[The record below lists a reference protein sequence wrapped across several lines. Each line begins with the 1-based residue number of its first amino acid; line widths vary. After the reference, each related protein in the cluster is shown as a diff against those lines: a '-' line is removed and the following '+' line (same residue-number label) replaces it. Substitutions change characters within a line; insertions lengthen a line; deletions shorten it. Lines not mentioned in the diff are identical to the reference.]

1 LRLEEPCARE
11 GGGCRARSATAF
23 LPQERDVMSRE
34 ELFSCEPALFLV
46 FRRDDGSISWSD
58 YDGKKVEVALP
69 LPGGARCVILL
80 DRFPPVRPKDFK
92 NLFCITRDGT
102 VVWTAKL
109 YQTHDSFVEAELGEE
124 GLIAGTWS
132 CIRVTMNP
140 QTGEV
145 LSEVFTK

>member
-1 LRLEEPCARE
+1 
-11 GGGCRARSATAF
+11 
-23 LPQERDVMSRE
+23 MIRE
-34 ELFSCEPALFLV
+34 ELFSCEPALLLV

-58 YDGKKVEVALP
+58 YRGRKVQVALP
-69 LPGGARCVILL
+69 LPGGNRCVVLL
-80 DRFPPVRPKDFK
+80 AEDARETKAFK
-92 NLFCITRDGT
+92 NLFCIERDGT

-109 YQTHDSFVEAELGEE
+109 YQPIDAFMDAELGEE

>member
-1 LRLEEPCARE
+1 
-11 GGGCRARSATAF
+11 
-23 LPQERDVMSRE
+23 MIRE

-46 FRRDDGSISWSD
+46 FRRDDGAISWSD
-58 YDGKKVEVALP
+58 YDGKKVQVALP

-80 DRFPPVRPKDFK
+80 ADDPRKSEKAFK
-92 NLFCITRDGT
+92 NLFCIERHGT

-109 YQTHDSFVEAELGEE
+109 YQPIDAFMDAELGEE

-140 QTGEV
+140 ETGEV

>member
-1 LRLEEPCARE
+1 
-11 GGGCRARSATAF
+11 
-23 LPQERDVMSRE
+23 MSRE

-58 YDGKKVEVALP
+58 YDGKKVQVALP

-80 DRFPPVRPKDFK
+80 NYSLSDYSARYRDAAFK
-92 NLFCITRDGT
+92 NLFCIERDGT

-109 YQTHDSFVEAELGEE
+109 YQPIDRFVEAELGEE
-124 GLIAGTWS
+124 GLIAGTWR

-145 LSEVFTK
+145 LSEVLTK